1 MASTAPTLPSTSAAP
16 ILFRPLALLTT
27 LLTTKKAQLA
37 RAWDDVMAPRRDGIL
52 GGRRRDNCG
61 PLLRQIRRFEK
72 EKEGLEWEVF
82 RVRAMEMWVED
93 QWGRVGVEGGWK
105 EMERDRGVA
114 GMCELVSWVEELV
127 D

>member
-37 RAWDDVMAPRRDGIL
+37 RAWDGMMAP
-52 GGRRRDNCG
+52 RRDNCG